1 MNGGARELSK
11 TAVVRELPLGIPE
24 TLRQTMHEEV
34 EPLWTRIYAKAHGL
48 TPGGFHA
55 LEREV
60 REEAL
65 KLGGKVLGR
74 QSHWAPAFAGV
85 TAWGSYLLFTPA
97 PP

>member
-11 TAVVRELPLGIPE
+11 TAVVREVPLGIPE

-65 KLGGKVLGR
+65 KLGGKVLG
-74 QSHWAPAFAGV
+74 WASSGHSTIARSAGK
-85 TAWGSYLLFTPA
+85 GSRRLG
-97 PP
+97 